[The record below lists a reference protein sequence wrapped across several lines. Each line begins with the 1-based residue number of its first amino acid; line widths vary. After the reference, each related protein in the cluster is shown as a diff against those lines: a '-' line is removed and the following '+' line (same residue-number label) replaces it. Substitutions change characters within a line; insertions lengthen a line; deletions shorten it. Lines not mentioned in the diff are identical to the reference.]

1 MRSVRWVAAG
11 LTVII
16 AGLAVAV
23 GLWNVIDRAPPI
35 TEPRAEAD
43 GFDLSR
49 LLVLVDGDMAATAYA
64 DGRLHPVEGAQDLLI
79 VLEEPNDPQPERR
92 ASPASNTVMGWPG
105 AMTADPS
112 GRFAYVIEGRTAP
125 PPGIDRMTSLFAEMP
140 DGTLLTTV
148 DLDSG
153 EVVSS
158 VPACHRPNSIDIA
171 PSGGWLLIA
180 CGDPSAELAV
190 VPLEDGQPG
199 AVRGFDLDLPEI
211 AARPEIDDG
220 LTYAMIHPTGRA
232 AGYVLSNLGVGLVR
246 FTLDD
251 DGVPLAADADAPV
264 QEGDWLT
271 VGRWTRA
278 GDHFLVADVKWGPT
292 PLGAVFVGDGQIHS
306 FALSPDDDTR
316 GIVSSATVSKSP
328 EAFEMNRAGDRL
340 VAVNMERT
348 YLPGGPLAL
357 VPGRS
362 GSSLSL
368 LSVDDATGVV
378 ATLGDPVGFRGVLPE
393 DAVFDAEGD
402 RIAVVVYQD
411 HGAPRSDG
419 WVEIFAVHDD
429 EIVPT
434 GRRIPM
440 PRGAHDLYAL
450 D

>member
-1 MRSVRWVAAG
+1 MRSVRWVATG
-11 LTVII
+11 LAAVI
-16 AGLAVAV
+16 AGLAAAV

-35 TEPRAEAD
+35 AEPRAEAD
-43 GFDLSR
+43 GLNLSR

-64 DGRLHPVEGAQDLLI
+64 DGRLHPIEGAQDLLVI
-79 VLEEPNDPQPERR
+79 LDEPNNPQSERR
-92 ASPASNTVMGWPG
+92 TVPASNTVMGWPG

-112 GRFAYVIEGRTAP
+112 GRFAYVIEGRTP
-125 PPGIDRMTSLFAEMP
+125 PQPGTDRMASVHDEMP
-140 DGTLLTTV
+140 VGTLLTTV

-153 EVVSS
+153 AVVSS
-158 VPACHRPNSIDIA
+158 VPVCRRPNSIDIA
-171 PSGGWLLIA
+171 PTGGWLLIA
-180 CGDPSAELAV
+180 CGDPDAELAV
-190 VPLEDGQPG
+190 APLEGGQPRT
-199 AVRGFDLDLPEI
+199 VRSFDLDLPDI
-211 AARPEIDDG
+211 AARPDIDDG
-220 LTYAMIHPTGRA
+220 LTYAMIHPTGAA

-246 FTLDD
+246 FTLGD
-251 DGVPLAADADAPV
+251 DGVPIAADAEAPV
-264 QEGDWLT
+264 EEGDWLT

-340 VAVNMERT
+340 IAVNMERT
-348 YLPGGPLAL
+348 YLPGGALAL
-357 VPGRS
+357 VPGRT

-393 DAVFDAEGD
+393 DVVFDADGD
-402 RIAVVVYQD
+402 RLAVVVYQD
-411 HGAPRSDG
+411 HDGPRSDG
-419 WVEIFAVHDD
+419 WVEIFAIDGDD
-429 EIVPT
+429 IVPT

-440 PRGAHDLYAL
+440 PRGAHDLYTL